1 MYLPH
6 LKGNQFTLIDENTE
20 AKIKVTNIINTYKY
34 FNTKL
39 TFWDYMKNKKS
50 TI

>member
-6 LKGNQFTLIDENTE
+6 LNGNQFTLLDENTGT
-20 AKIKVTNIINTYKY
+20 KIKATNIFHTYNY

-39 TFWDYMKNKKS
+39 TFWDYMKKEKLTN
-50 TI
+50 